1 MVRPTALFDVP
12 ENIFGAGRRKEVLL
26 MPEPHTHSQV
36 ELNFMLQ
43 GSMTYDF
50 QGREIVIAAGEFVF
64 FWGAIPHQTIR
75 VDPGT
80 TFVCIY
86 VPLEMFLSMP
96 LSPRLSAAVLRG
108 AMVAAEQ
115 TQPFDPDQLLRLHAE
130 LLGPDSRMKELDRTE
145 LEIMLRRVDLLGW
158 RDLTGEAAL
167 PASRA
172 AAQGHEKACAMA
184 RFMAAHAEQSIG
196 VEDVARAVGLHP
208 NYAMSLFR
216 RALGT
221 TIGAYLTRQRL
232 HVAQQKL
239 VATRTDITTI
249 AFDCGF
255 GSVSRFYEAFG
266 RHFGMSPHRYRQTAL
281 ARATALDTED
291 WSAAGPAV

>member
-1 MVRPTALFDVP
+1 MARAQALFDIP
-12 ENIFGAGRRKEVLL
+12 ENIFGAGRRKDVLL
-26 MPEPHTHSQV
+26 MPEPHAHSQV
-36 ELNFMLQ
+36 ELNFLLH
-43 GSMTYDF
+43 GRMTYAF
-50 QGREIVIAAGEFVF
+50 QGREIDISSGEFVF

-75 VDPGT
+75 VEPGT

-86 VPLEMFLSMP
+86 VPLEMFLAMP

-115 TQPFDPDQLLRLHAE
+115 SQPFDPDQLLRLHAE

-158 RDLTGEAAL
+158 RDLTGEGAA
-167 PASRA
+167 PPGHGATQA
-172 AAQGHEKACAMA
+172 HEKACAMA
-184 RFMAAHAEQSIG
+184 RYMAAHAGEAIG

-208 NYAMSLFR
+208 NYAMALFR
-216 RALGT
+216 RAIGT

-232 HVAQQKL
+232 HVAQQLL
-239 VATRTDITTI
+239 VASRSDITSI
-249 AFDCGF
+249 AFDSGF

-266 RHFGMSPHRYRQTAL
+266 QHFGMSPHRYRQAAA
-281 ARATALDTED
+281 ARAAALDAGD
-291 WSAAGPAV
+291 WSQAGPAV